1 MSRLPSTDFA
11 AATWYARVINEI
23 RFFFGAKT
31 GKHRSRFGVSTFEW
45 VRMAQVARD
54 C

>member
-1 MSRLPSTDFA
+1 MSRMTRTDFA
-11 AATWYARVINEI
+11 VANWLARLVNEA
-23 RFFFGAKT
+23 RFLLGFKT
-31 GKHRSRFGVSTFEW
+31 GKHRSIGFSTFEW